1 MEKALF
7 ATSAAII
14 FVLGC
19 VHLYYTFFGRK
30 LLPRE
35 AALMSRMAQVTP
47 YISRQTTMW
56 KGWVS
61 FNASHSMGAILFGL
75 IYGWLALEQ
84 TDLLFGTPFLLAVGL
99 AMLGGY
105 VVLAKEYWF
114 STPFV
119 GVFIS
124 LVCFVSGVFLVR

>member
-19 VHLYYTFFGRK
+19 IHLFYTFFGRK

-35 AALMSRMAQVTP
+35 AGLVLKMAQVSP
-47 YISRQTTMW
+47 YISRQTNMW

-84 TDLLFGTPFLLAVGL
+84 TELLFATPFLLAVGL

-119 GVFIS
+119 GVLIS
-124 LVCFVSGVFLVR
+124 LACFVTGVFLVR

>member
-19 VHLYYTFFGRK
+19 VHLFYTFFGRK

-35 AALMSRMAQVTP
+35 AGLALKMAQVSP
-47 YISRQTTMW
+47 YISRQTSMW

-84 TDLLFGTPFLLAVGL
+84 TELLFATPFLLAVGL

-105 VVLAKEYWF
+105 VVLAKEFWF

-124 LVCFVSGVFLVR
+124 LACFVAGVFLVR